1 MICKFCLKTISQDS
15 QDTFLSFFH
24 PNFSL
29 CASCFQKLKPTFSYF
44 KLKDIPCLAIYP
56 YHAFLREKL
65 YCLKELKDIE
75 IAPLFLEPYRREL
88 RFRYRKFICIFMP
101 SDKQKE
107 AERGFSPV
115 KEIFR
120 VLNLPSV
127 EVLKKA
133 SFFKQATSTR
143 KERFEHRFQIVSNG
157 KKLPRQQNLLLVD
170 DVMTTGASLLG
181 AIEVLKTFHPK
192 RLEILLLS
200 RNVGKWR

>member
-1 MICKFCLKTISQDS
+1 MICKFCLENISIDS
-15 QDTFLSFFH
+15 QDTFLYFFH
-24 PNFSL
+24 PDFSL
-29 CASCFQKLKPTFSYF
+29 CPSCFQKLEPSFSHF

-65 YCLKELKDIE
+65 YQLKVLKDIE

-88 RFRYRKFICIFMP
+88 RFRYRKFLCVFMP

-107 AERGFSPV
+107 QERGFSPV

-120 VLNLPSV
+120 VLDLPSFD
-127 EVLKKA
+127 VLKKE
-133 SFFKQATSTR
+133 SSFKQATSTR
-143 KERFEHRFQIVSNG
+143 KERFEHRFHIVSNG
-157 KKLPRQQNLLLVD
+157 KKIPSQQNLLLVD

-181 AIEVLKTFHPK
+181 AIEVLKKSHPK